1 MRRWW
6 VRAVL
11 VCVAVLIGVTTAVA
25 AGPAAPGAPVL
36 ASVAQDVDADEGVVL
51 AGGIDDLFVVSKAMP
66 MPLRA
71 PHDGASWARFRL
83 TADWS
88 QARGPVVRVVN
99 TAGQTVTVYVP
110 RLNLRLQRSRLD
122 AEQAPGYSGVA
133 LNFELPAGLRA
144 GDVVYVRAIRSGANS
159 QLYFTDVDTAHELD
173 LSSMRWILFTTTVLG
188 VVFIA
193 NLSFILIER
202 RAIFMHFGGMTG
214 GAYLYYAY
222 LYGEGYR
229 LPVLRLARELG
240 TLAWSLPATV
250 ALACALCFL
259 AQLMHLRVYAPHME
273 RVMRFVVYGMGGC
286 FVTLVVAPE
295 STYTVLYQAA
305 NVLALIAVISIVV
318 ATVIAT
324 LRGSRAAR
332 FVLFAWMPMVII
344 AGLSAAQFLFGLWSD
359 ISFAASY
366 LGTTALAG
374 ITLALALADQT
385 WHRQREL
392 DAARHAAQTDALS
405 GALNRRALETRL
417 AAAFEDARRHHEPMS
432 LLFLDLDHFKDI
444 NDRYGHAV
452 GDRCLRA
459 IIEPI
464 QAELRATDVVGR
476 WGGEEFL
483 VLLPGASAAD
493 ARRVA
498 ERIRERIA
506 SLQVESEAGPVSFT
520 TSVGVGC
527 RVTGMY
533 APEDLVAAADRAL
546 YGAKRAGR
554 NRVVVDEDLRSN
566 QYRTEGG

>member
-1 MRRWW
+1 M
-6 VRAVL
+6 
-11 VCVAVLIGVTTAVA
+11 AVLIGATTAG
-25 AGPAAPGAPVL
+25 AGTLATPAESVV

-51 AGGIDDLFVVSKAMP
+51 AGGIDDLFLVTKTLP

-83 TADWS
+83 TTDWP

-99 TAGQTVTVYVP
+99 TAGQTVTVYIP
-110 RLNLRLQRSRLD
+110 RLNFRLQRTRLD
-122 AEQAPGYSGVA
+122 AEQAAGYSGVA

-144 GDVVYVRAIRSGANS
+144 GDVVYVRAVRSGANS

-173 LSSMRWILFTTTVLG
+173 LASMRWVLFTTTVLA

-202 RAIFMHFGGMTG
+202 RAIFIHFGGMTG

-222 LYGEGYR
+222 LYGEGYHM
-229 LPVLRLARELG
+229 PVLRLAREFG

-259 AQLMHLRVYAPHME
+259 ARLMHLRVYAPYME
-273 RVMRFVVYGMGGC
+273 RVMRFVVYGMAAC
-286 FVTLVVAPE
+286 FVSLVVAPE
-295 STYTVLYQAA
+295 STYSTLYQAA
-305 NVLALIAVISIVV
+305 NVLALIAVVSIVV
-318 ATVIAT
+318 ATVVAT

-344 AGLSAAQFLFGLWSD
+344 AGLSAAQFLFGLWSSV
-359 ISFAASY
+359 SFASSY

-444 NDRYGHAV
+444 NDRYGHAI

-483 VLLPGASAAD
+483 VLLPGASASD

-506 SLQVESEAGPVSFT
+506 QIEVESEGGPVSFT

-527 RVTGMY
+527 RVAGMY
-533 APEDLVAAADRAL
+533 APDELVAAADRAL

-554 NRVVVDEDLRSN
+554 NRVVVDEELRSN
-566 QYRTEGG
+566 QYRTEER